1 MKKNQKLHLEE
12 LQLFVQEMKNTSSL
26 IAKKEIIKSYKGNHY
41 IENALYYTY
50 NPYLKYYVTSKSI
63 EKNRQ
68 ICDLDQPYTNLWD
81 LLDALHNREYTGHH
95 AIALVN
101 GFITNHMQFKNL
113 ILSIIDRNLEIRA
126 SDSVINKVIPEL
138 IPTFDVALATK
149 YESKFLYCDEAFD
162 ADWYAS
168 RKLDGVRCIIRKE
181 GNEVTAYSRQGNEFT
196 TLDVIKTRIESLK
209 GDFVLDGE
217 ICMMDENGDED
228 FQGIMKQIKRKDHTI
243 ENPKYIVF
251 DCLTLEEFDS
261 KEGED
266 YLTYRLNRAPIEQLQ
281 MEHLA
286 SINHDEY
293 LGDESSKDN
302 VVVLDHFKL
311 KDEKHLMELI
321 DLAEENGHEGVM
333 LRKDCTYE
341 GKRTKNL
348 LKCKKFH
355 DAEYVVNSVDFDEH
369 RIIRDGKEIVVPMLA
384 QAYITHKGHEVA
396 VGSGWSQKQRIRY
409 EAHPDELIGKIITVQ
424 YFEETKNQ
432 EGGISLRFPTVK
444 HVYENGREC

>member
-1 MKKNQKLHLEE
+1 MKDNQKLHLEE

-26 IAKKEIIKSYKGNHY
+26 IAKKEIIKSYKGNNY

-50 NPYLKYYVTSKSI
+50 NPFLKYYVTSKSI
-63 EKNRQ
+63 EKNTQ

-126 SDSVINKVIPEL
+126 SESVINKVIPNL

-196 TLDVIKTRIESLK
+196 TLDVIKTKIESLK

-261 KEGED
+261 KKGLE
-266 YLTYRLNRAPIEQLQ
+266 YLMWRLERAPIEQLQ
-281 MEHLA
+281 MEQLVNDEN
-286 SINHDEY
+286 SI
-293 LGDESSKDN
+293 
-302 VVVLDHFKL
+302 VVLDHFKL

-321 DLAEENGHEGVM
+321 DEAEKAGHEGVM

-355 DAEYVVNSVDFDEH
+355 DAEYKVISVDFDDH
-369 RIIRDGKEIVVPMLA
+369 RIIRDGKEVVVPMLA

-396 VGSGWSQKQRIRY
+396 VGSGWSQEQRIRY
-409 EAHPDELIGKIITVQ
+409 ESKPEELIGKTITVQ

-432 EGGISLRFPTVK
+432 DGGISLRFPTVK

>member
-1 MKKNQKLHLEE
+1 MKDNQKLHLEE

-26 IAKKEIIKSYKGNHY
+26 IAKKEIIKSYKGNDY

-63 EKNRQ
+63 EKNIQ

-81 LLDALHNREYTGHH
+81 LLDALVNRDYTGHD

-126 SDSVINKVIPEL
+126 SESVINKVIPNL

-149 YESKFLYCDEAFD
+149 YEPKFCEFQKEI
-162 ADWYAS
+162 WYSS

-181 GNEVTAYSRQGNEFT
+181 EGVVTAYSRQGNEFT
-196 TLDVIKTRIESLK
+196 TLQKVLDDIALIP
-209 GDFVLDGE
+209 GNFVFDGE
-217 ICMMDENGDED
+217 ICLMDENGNED
-228 FQGIMKQIKRKDHTI
+228 FQGVMKQIKRKNHTI
-243 ENPKYIVF
+243 EKPKYVIF
-251 DCLTLEEFDS
+251 DYLSLEEFDT
-261 KEGED
+261 KEGNQKLSERIEKLKNVISPGSYYSTLSVLD
-266 YLTYRLNRAPIEQLQ
+266 QVFVRDEEQLSA
-281 MEHLA
+281 M
-286 SINHDEY
+286 
-293 LGDESSKDN
+293 
-302 VVVLDHFKL
+302 
-311 KDEKHLMELI
+311 I
-321 DLAEENGHEGVM
+321 DDADKNGYEGVM

-355 DAEYVVNSVDFDEH
+355 DAEYVVESVDFKDH
-369 RIIRDGKEIVVPMLA
+369 RVIRDGKEVLMSMLA

-396 VGSGWSQKQRIRY
+396 VGSGWSQEQRIRY
-409 EAHPDELIGKIITVQ
+409 EAHPEQLIGKTITVQ

-432 EGGISLRFPTVK
+432 EGGLSLRFPTVK